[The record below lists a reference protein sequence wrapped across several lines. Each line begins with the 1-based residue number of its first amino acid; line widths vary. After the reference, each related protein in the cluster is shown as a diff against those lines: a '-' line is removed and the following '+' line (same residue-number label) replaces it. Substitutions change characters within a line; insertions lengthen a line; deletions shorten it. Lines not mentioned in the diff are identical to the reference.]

1 MPRKKVDDA
10 ISARGV
16 GLKFSEWE
24 EVEKIAAD
32 LGIKPYAL
40 AAYAIRYF
48 LKAWHEGKIKPQVK
62 KTQSLPDL

>member
-1 MPRKKVDDA
+1 MAKRTDD
-10 ISARGV
+10 IIRSRGV
-16 GLKFSEWE
+16 GLKSSEWE
-24 EVEKIAAD
+24 EIENISAD

-48 LKAWHEGKIKPQVK
+48 LKAWREGKIKPQVK